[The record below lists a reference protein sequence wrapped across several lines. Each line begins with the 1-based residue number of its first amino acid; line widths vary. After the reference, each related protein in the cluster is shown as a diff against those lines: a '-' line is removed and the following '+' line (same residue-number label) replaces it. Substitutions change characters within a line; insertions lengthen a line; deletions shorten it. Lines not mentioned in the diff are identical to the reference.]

1 MAKSFTAGQLKGLLV
16 IIEDT
21 VIKVFWNRIQNLE
34 SKIANM
40 QEGNKHQKGEVNA
53 LQWSTKFQNGT
64 YEKMK
69 KDMTEEKKELETDYG
84 TTRIP
89 EIKKYTEEIIYDL
102 WVSRRSIEQKMKH
115 GRKAKQNWKFF
126 RQVKLGLETKEITI
140 ERRIRIWRKK
150 RGKEWSS

>member
-1 MAKSFTAGQLKGLLV
+1 M
-16 IIEDT
+16 
-21 VIKVFWNRIQNLE
+21 E

-53 LQWSTKFQNGT
+53 LQWSTKFQNEK

-89 EIKKYTEEIIYDL
+89 EIKKYTEEINYDL

-115 GRKAKQNWKFF
+115 GRKAKQN
-126 RQVKLGLETKEITI
+126 
-140 ERRIRIWRKK
+140 
-150 RGKEWSS
+150 